1 MRIVVAACATHVR
14 EAERQDFVSTAGGA
28 YLMTVRARY
37 GSVSAGQNES
47 SVTMFGDGKCRTVK
61 ILHCVAAFTFVFV
74 GRSRKLPVMRVLVAV
89 QAGGEL
95 HLVDGVFACR
105 QMAFRAFDSNV
116 FSPQR
121 ISGGVVL
128 FDAKERW
135 LPAFHRMALRAFAFF
150 GPRFELALVRIRL
163 MAVVTIRKRQR
174 LLEFPVHMTLHAIY
188 RRMLAQQRIFRF
200 RVVEFELGQ
209 KLLPACG
216 SMTILAALLLE
227 RTFVRIVVARRAGI
241 ELHVLVA
248 RRTTGH
254 IRLVTL
260 LAGNLNVRAGQGIA
274 RFRVVELLG
283 GLPIREVVAA
293 LAVIAELSLV
303 WILVTGYAF
312 LRQAPKRLGEVL
324 HLDQRAFVRHHVPR
338 HVTLFTRNVRVLPL
352 EVVAGQSVIKLFL
365 RWFPVD

>member
-14 EAERQDFVSTAGGA
+14 EAERQDFVGTAGGA
-28 YLMTVRARY
+28 HLMTIRARY

-47 SVTMFGDGKCRTVK
+47 SVTMFGDGKGRTVK
-61 ILHCVAAFTFVFV
+61 ILHCVATFTFVFV

-121 ISGGVVL
+121 ISGGVMFL
-128 FDAKERW
+128 DAKERW
-135 LPAFHRMALRAFAFF
+135 LPAFYGMALRAFAFF

-163 MAVVTIRKRQR
+163 MAVVAIRKLQG
-174 LLEFPVHMTLHAIY
+174 LLEFPVHMTLHAVY
-188 RRMLAQQRIFRF
+188 CRMLAQQRIFRL

-216 SMTILAALLLE
+216 GMTILAALLLE
-227 RTFVRIVVARRAGI
+227 RTFVGIDVAVGAGR
-241 ELHVLVA
+241 EFHVLVP
-248 RRTTGH
+248 RRPAGH
-254 IRLVTL
+254 IRLMTL
-260 LAGNLNVRAGQGIA
+260 LAGNLNMRAGQGIA

-283 GLPIREVVAA
+283 RLPIHEVVTA
-293 LAVIAELSLV
+293 LAVIAELSLM

-312 LRQAPKRLGEVL
+312 LRQAPKGLGEVL
-324 HLDQRAFVRHHVPR
+324 YLDQRAFVRNHVPR
-338 HVTLFTRNVRVLPL
+338 HVTLFTRNVRMLSL
-352 EVVAGQSVIKLFL
+352 EVVAGQAVIKLFL